1 MNLLNYLKS
10 KFGNV
15 SESNV
20 NNFVKPT
27 LKGFGY
33 VYDLGNFGE
42 QTYEGII
49 FERYNQ
55 YDALYYFGEP
65 TEEQLAEAIKDYDS
79 KRFVEYK
86 RDFENRSELEYQE
99 FKRTNK
105 LTELLYNFIQS
116 GKSIHFEDLKIDKNS
131 DEAILNYMSNYD
143 NYMDVRTDMFLKEE
157 QKKSEILI
165 GLRNDNGITKEL
177 VDSVIDTMTK
187 LQEQGR
193 DVDVVCC
200 TKIKKDLND
209 QTPYIYTPEEFEALK
224 PLNEW
229 CLQNKNK
236 PLHFSESTLGVSKED
251 TWNYDQVKHANEQI
265 DEVCK
270 EIKDRNLSPF
280 EAVLFVHDK
289 ATDFA
294 YSESAKNYESRTL
307 PGLFSENK
315 IVCVG
320 YSHYVKAIFDRL
332 HKEGLMEGI
341 KKVEINPCMF
351 NKTTKEALQDDRH
364 INANS
369 SEHKIGHVNNI
380 IEINDPK
387 YGISG
392 TYRLDAC
399 WDSKEGVIDKPNF
412 GHCLFPMNDVNS
424 YKGTKYKEIEPETM
438 INLDTKGFTIKQGK
452 RFKNST
458 PISLKQYFDGLD
470 YLYKDKITD
479 SVYRKAVIS
488 NILEESSE
496 NIKSRYGKNA
506 KNCFARCTS
515 DEIQILQH
523 SGKTMGM

>member
-1 MNLLNYLKS
+1 MKERPFSKLKTFLEEQS
-10 KFGNV
+10 MYMINNVFFPINKTSGNIY
-15 SESNV
+15 
-20 NNFVKPT
+20 
-27 LKGFGY
+27 G
-33 VYDLGNFGE
+33 LGNFGQLTLNGIVFE
-42 QTYEGII
+42 Q
-49 FERYNQ
+49 FNQ
-55 YDALYYFGEP
+55 YNALYFFNSP
-65 TEEQLAEAIKDYDS
+65 TEEQLTEAINLYD
-79 KRFVEYK
+79 
-86 RDFENRSELEYQE
+86 ENYINNKFQYELEKFYQT
-99 FKRTNK
+99 K
-105 LTELLYNFIQS
+105 ELNDDVFNFIKE
-116 GKSIHFEDLKIDKNS
+116 GKTNILEDAKVDKNS
-131 DEAILNYMSNYD
+131 KKDVAEYLFYFDRYMQ
-143 NYMDVRTDMFLKEE
+143 VRKEMYLAE
-157 QKKSEILI
+157 GNKPEILI
-165 GLRNDNGITKEL
+165 GLRNDKGITKEL

-193 DVDVVCC
+193 EVDVVCC

-209 QTPYIYTPEEFEALK
+209 QTPYIYTPEEFEILK

-369 SEHKIGHVNNI
+369 NEHKIGHVNNI

-399 WDSKEGVIDKPNF
+399 WDSREGEIKKPIF

-438 INLDTKGFTIKQGK
+438 TNLDTKGFTIKQGK

-479 SVYRKAVIS
+479 SVYRKAVVS
-488 NILEESSE
+488 NILEESRE
-496 NIKSRYGKNA
+496 TIKSRYGKNA
-506 KNCFARCTS
+506 KNCFARCS
-515 DEIQILQH
+515 VDEIQMLQF